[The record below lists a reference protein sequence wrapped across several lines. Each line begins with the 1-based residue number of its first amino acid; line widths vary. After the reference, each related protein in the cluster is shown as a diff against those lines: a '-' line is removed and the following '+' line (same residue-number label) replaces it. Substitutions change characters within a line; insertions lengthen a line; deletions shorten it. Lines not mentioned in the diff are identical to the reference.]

1 MDQVILKVSI
11 KLLNFFHR
19 DVLEARGDEIS
30 ESTFTEE
37 TKAEDVWR
45 ILTWDL
51 T

>member
-1 MDQVILKVSI
+1 MCLKQ
-11 KLLNFFHR
+11 
-19 DVLEARGDEIS
+19 GDEIS

-37 TKAEDVWR
+37 TKAEDAWR